1 MAILK
6 ALLEMMK
13 FLEFLTTPPSVVA
26 SVWVI
31 LYWVLSNNLECSPL
45 IALLLSTIPM
55 IELFYLL
62 NQSESK

>member
-6 ALLEMMK
+6 ALLEMLK

-26 SVWVI
+26 TVWMI
-31 LYWVLSNNLECSPL
+31 LYWVLSNNLGCSPL
-45 IALLLSTIPM
+45 IALLLATIPM
-55 IELFYLL
+55 VELFYLL